1 MTDLVLVRHGE
12 TTWHGENRYAGV
24 SEVPLAGRGLEQA
37 ARLATWA
44 SSAGLAAIWSSPLSR
59 ALATAA
65 PCADRAGLQIHIDAR
80 LRELDFGDGEGLTA
94 LEMGR
99 RFPAALAA
107 FAIDPV
113 AGHLPGGEDPVAAVD
128 RFVACLRDIVD
139 IHPDRR
145 VIVVTHTTVIR
156 LALCQLLGTPLEGYR
171 RRYPS
176 IGNCALTEIRLR
188 GQEAALLQLNVPV
201 DEEQPRGRG
210 ETGPPRSHV

>member
-12 TTWHGENRYAGV
+12 TMWHAENRYAGV
-24 SEVPLAGRGLEQA
+24 SEVELSPHGLEQA
-37 ARLATWA
+37 AQLARWA
-44 SSAGLAAIWSSPLSR
+44 FSAGLCAVWSSPLSR

-65 PCADRAGLQIHIDAR
+65 PCADLAGLQIHIDAR
-80 LRELDFGDGEGLTA
+80 LRELDFGDGEGLTSQ
-94 LEMGR
+94 EMGR

-128 RFVACLRDIVD
+128 RFVACLRDIAD

-145 VIVVTHTTVIR
+145 ILVVTHTTVIR
-156 LALCQLLGTPLEGYR
+156 LALCHLLGTPLEDYR
-171 RRYPS
+171 RRYPA
-176 IGNCALTEIRLR
+176 IGNCALTEIRWT

-201 DEEQPRGRG
+201 EQN
-210 ETGPPRSHV
+210 

>member
-1 MTDLVLVRHGE
+1 MSDLVLVRHGE

-44 SSAGLAAIWSSPLSR
+44 SSAGLSAIWSSPLSR

-65 PCADRAGLQIHIDAR
+65 PCADLAGLQVHVDAR
-80 LRELDFGDGEGLTA
+80 LRELDFGDGEGLTSG
-94 LEMGR
+94 EMR
-99 RFPAALAA
+99 LRFPAALAA

-128 RFVACLRDIVD
+128 RFVACLHDIAD
-139 IHPDRR
+139 SHPYGR
-145 VIVVTHTTVIR
+145 ILVVTHTTVIR
-156 LALCQLLGTPLEGYR
+156 LALCHLLGAPLEDYR
-171 RRYPS
+171 RRYPA
-176 IGNCALTEIRLR
+176 IGNCALTEIRLT

-201 DEEQPRGRG
+201 DQEQAAR
-210 ETGPPRSHV
+210 